1 MESLG
6 KRPLHM
12 YGVLGVACCN
22 HVVWWEFMLQS
33 SAYAAD
39 SVETLGRGKLY
50 SRIVKRTFDLVA
62 ILAAAPIVLPVVLL
76 LALFI
81 RRDGGSA
88 FFMQERVGRDGR
100 VFRMVKLRTMVMD
113 AESRLAAYLES
124 DPAVKA
130 EWLHSQKLKDD
141 PRITR
146 IGRLLRKTSL
156 DELPQLWNVFRGDMS
171 LVGPRP
177 MMPSQQELYPGRAY
191 YRMRPGL
198 TGFWQI
204 SSRNQS
210 SFAAR
215 ARFDNLYYEELS
227 LRTDLAVLLS
237 TVRVVIRGTGY

>member
-1 MESLG
+1 
-6 KRPLHM
+6 
-12 YGVLGVACCN
+12 
-22 HVVWWEFMLQS
+22 MLQS
-33 SAYAAD
+33 SAYAAA
-39 SVETLGRGKLY
+39 SVETLGRAKLY
-50 SRIVKRTFDLVA
+50 SRGVKRTLDVVA
-62 ILAAAPIVLPVVLL
+62 ILAAAPIVLPIVLL
-76 LALFI
+76 LALFV
-81 RRDGGSA
+81 RRDGGTA

-100 VFRMVKLRTMVMD
+100 IFRMLKLRTMVMD
-113 AESRLAAYLES
+113 AEDRLVAYLES
-124 DPAVKA
+124 DPEAKA
-130 EWLHSQKLKDD
+130 EWLHSQKLKED
-141 PRITR
+141 PRITG

-177 MMPSQQELYPGRAY
+177 MMPSQQELYPGQAY

-215 ARFDNLYYEELS
+215 ARFDNLYFEELS